1 MLSLTGSN
9 YFGRCA
15 VVHADHED
23 LPTLYAVHSCVSDVA
38 PDFKMPVEGMV
49 PHSEILEYTGTVD
62 EIAADIATT
71 EWPAVLRRW
80 CA

>member
-1 MLSLTGSN
+1 MSAAGSN
-9 YFGRCA
+9 YFGRCS

-23 LPTLYAVHSCVSDVA
+23 LSTLYAVLSCVSDVD

-62 EIAADIATT
+62 EIAADRATT
-71 EWPAVLRRW
+71 EWLAVLRRW